1 MASPLTAFLAFAQNG
16 TQSLALENL
25 KPCTLV
31 IGSTSMTASCGVWRS
46 GVEFDDMGQT
56 QNETRT
62 ISVRVR
68 KALIDIAAVPITLTP
83 DTTDCT
89 VNGITARIRD
99 IASSTEDSC
108 FHLTC
113 VAANPS
119 TVQS

>member
-68 KALIDIAAVPITLTP
+68 KSLVAAVPITLTP

-119 TVQS
+119 AVQS